1 MFTQSVYVSLKKSS
15 LKNTFTIC
23 QKTSVCRTQ
32 DWIFSILNLGGFR
45 LLLAIFIVRE
55 SKKQHFYPGDKKI
68 YTSIFLKIHVHILI
82 VMLRIFLALIVLGNK
97 LHHHLDDQNF
107 IMPISYYIDCRTST
121 YKHVKCGFQILMEKF
136 AP

>member
-1 MFTQSVYVSLKKSS
+1 MGVQKKPTKKPKIFFRYRTTSHKDETMGIRNCKFNVNVHTISLCIVKKSS

-32 DWIFSILNLGGFR
+32 DLIFSILNLGGFR

-55 SKKQHFYPGDKKI
+55 SKKQHFYPGDTI

-97 LHHHLDDQNF
+97 LHHHLD
-107 IMPISYYIDCRTST
+107 
-121 YKHVKCGFQILMEKF
+121 
-136 AP
+136 

>member
-23 QKTSVCRTQ
+23 QKHLFAGLKIEFFHPKS
-32 DWIFSILNLGGFR
+32 WGFR

-55 SKKQHFYPGDKKI
+55 SKKQHFYPGDKI
-68 YTSIFLKIHVHILI
+68 YTFIFLKIHVDILI

-97 LHHHLDDQNF
+97 LHHHLDDKKKKKKKKIQ
-107 IMPISYYIDCRTST
+107 
-121 YKHVKCGFQILMEKF
+121 
-136 AP
+136 